1 MSEKSLS
8 TPSSEEYA
16 RTLDK
21 FDLIQGN
28 VYKLLEV
35 AHVSAVYGE
44 PVQNGEQTI
53 IPCAEVLA
61 GVGFG
66 FGGGYGSGTQ
76 SEGEGETST
85 AETNTGSGFGGG
97 GGAGGRSFSR
107 PVAVVIASPEGV
119 RVEPVFDLTKIVL
132 AALTAAGFMVGMIA
146 RMRRP
151 VKFGEE

>member
-1 MSEKSLS
+1 MSEKSIS
-8 TPSSEEYA
+8 VPSSEEFA
-16 RTLDK
+16 QTIDK

-28 VYKLLEV
+28 VEKLLEV
-35 AHVSAVYGE
+35 ANVKAVYGE
-44 PVQNGEQTI
+44 PVQQGDQTI

-76 SEGEGETST
+76 TEAEGETDS
-85 AETNTGSGFGGG
+85 EKNTGSGFGGG

-119 RVEPVFDLTKIVL
+119 RVEPVFDVTKIAL

-146 RMRRP
+146 RMRRLGN
-151 VKFGEE
+151 FGEE

>member
-1 MSEKSLS
+1 MSEKSPNI
-8 TPSSEEYA
+8 TAAEQYA
-16 RTLDK
+16 HTLDK
-21 FDLIQGN
+21 YDLIQGN

-35 AHVSAVYGE
+35 AHVNAVYGE
-44 PVQNGEQTI
+44 PVTQGDQTI

-66 FGGGYGSGTQ
+66 FGGGFGSGTQ
-76 SEGEGETST
+76 SEGEGEADTES
-85 AETNTGSGFGGG
+85 NTGSGFGGG

-119 RVEPVFDLTKIVL
+119 RVEPVFDITKIAL

-151 VKFGEE
+151 SKFGEE